1 MPCSKVVIW
10 AKRVAF
16 IEAFSRT
23 TGSLFFCK
31 LSSMASTEEKPCC
44 LASADELE
52 TSVRSVSSK
61 LRKMGY
67 DVELASANA
76 SKSFSDEQEA
86 TLSNFVTD
94 NSGVYTY
101 AEIASN
107 FEGGAFS
114 AKSIQGKI
122 LSMQLTEHVKP
133 APKVET
139 VKTYSEDEESQ
150 FISMVNDG
158 AFIEDIAEGLGRSVN
173 SIRGKALSLL
183 RAGEINAIPKQE
195 HTKGSSKA
203 DPLADVEI
211 NDMTVEEI
219 ADEIGKTVRGVKTML
234 TRRGLQC
241 ADYNGAARKEIG

>member
-1 MPCSKVVIW
+1 MALPKWTDERTQQLTDFVGSESPVSQ
-10 AKRVAF
+10 ATVAN
-16 IEAFSRT
+16 A
-23 TGSLFFCK
+23 
-31 LSSMASTEEKPCC
+31 
-44 LASADELE
+44 ADELE

-61 LRKMGY
+61 LRKMGF
-67 DVELASANA
+67 DVELASASQ
-76 SKSFSDEQEA
+76 SKAFSDEQES
-86 TLSNFVTD
+86 TLSNFVQD
-94 NSGVYTY
+94 NSGSYTY
-101 AEIASN
+101 AEIAEN

-139 VKTYSEDEESQ
+139 VKSYNEDEEAT
-150 FISMVNDG
+150 FVSMVNDG
-158 AFIEDIAEGLGRSVN
+158 AFIEQIAESLGRSVN

-195 HTKGSSKA
+195 HVTGNSKA
-203 DPLADVEI
+203 DPLADMDISDMSVE
-211 NDMTVEEI
+211 DI
-219 ADEIGKTVRGVKTML
+219 ADEIGKTVRGVKTIL

>member
-1 MPCSKVVIW
+1 MALPKWTDERTQQLVDFVGNESPVSQ
-10 AKRVAF
+10 AMVAD
-16 IEAFSRT
+16 A
-23 TGSLFFCK
+23 
-31 LSSMASTEEKPCC
+31 
-44 LASADELE
+44 ADELE

-101 AEIASN
+101 AEIAEN
-107 FEGGAFS
+107 FESGAFS

-211 NDMTVEEI
+211 DGMTVEEI
-219 ADEIGKTVRGVKTML
+219 AEQIGKTVRGVKTML

>member
-1 MPCSKVVIW
+1 MALPKWTDERTQQLTDFVGSESPVSQ
-10 AKRVAF
+10 ATVAN
-16 IEAFSRT
+16 A
-23 TGSLFFCK
+23 
-31 LSSMASTEEKPCC
+31 
-44 LASADELE
+44 ADELE

-61 LRKMGY
+61 LRKMGF
-67 DVELASANA
+67 DVELASASQ
-76 SKSFSDEQEA
+76 SKAFSDEQES
-86 TLSNFVTD
+86 TLSNFVQD
-94 NSGVYTY
+94 NSGSYTY
-101 AEIASN
+101 AEIAEN
-107 FEGGAFS
+107 FEGGQFS

-139 VKTYSEDEESQ
+139 VKSYNEDEEAT
-150 FISMVNDG
+150 FVSMVNDG
-158 AFIEDIAEGLGRSVN
+158 AFIEQIAESLGRSVN

-195 HTKGSSKA
+195 NVVGNSKA
-203 DPLADVEI
+203 DPLADMDI
-211 NDMTVEEI
+211 SDMSVEEI